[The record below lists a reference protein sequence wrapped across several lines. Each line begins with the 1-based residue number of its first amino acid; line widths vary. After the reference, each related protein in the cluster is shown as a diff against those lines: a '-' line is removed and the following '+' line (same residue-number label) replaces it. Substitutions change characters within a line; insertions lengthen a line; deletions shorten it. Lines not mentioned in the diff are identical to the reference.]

1 MQVRVKARDFWWIFK
16 PESMMN
22 SAFISMN
29 RRGFRQSLGR
39 RALAAGL
46 GLSVGLALAQAPPLR
61 GVNTDHFTFRASA
74 ETPFVAGC
82 SGTPDTGTLNPNAEV
97 EPFVAVNP
105 HFPLNLVGVWQQ
117 DRWSNGGSR
126 GLGTGY
132 SFDGGVSWKRVFP
145 PFSVCAGGN
154 AANNGDYERATDP
167 WVTFSPN
174 GVAHQMA
181 LSFDDKII
189 PGKPASAMLASR
201 STDGGRTWSKSIV
214 LVADTEERFN
224 DKNSMTADPTDSRF
238 VYATWDRLSFV
249 LTEGAGPTLFARST
263 DNGLSW
269 EPTRIIFDPGLDAQ
283 TIGARIE
290 VLPNGHLVNLFTQI
304 DFITNAVT
312 LHVILSSDKGVSW
325 SAPIKVADVF
335 SFGAK
340 DPETGA
346 AIRDSSI
353 LAQLGISRSGTITVV
368 WQDARF
374 SNGDREGIVVSQSSD
389 GGLSWSAPV
398 QINRDPLVQAFTP
411 SVHVRRDGTVGV
423 SYYDFRSNTGDPATL
438 LTDIWLTRSRDG
450 LNWRESRISRA
461 FDMAKAPE
469 ARGLFLGDYQGL
481 VSIGPIFVP
490 FFVKTTDGTDTTNR
504 TDVFSHLALAPTLRG
519 AASGAASVTRQVEA
533 EEEAMPVLSVQGTGR
548 AGLAMSP
555 DMRLKSRDNVERVM
569 TQRMPTWL
577 QQRAVQRSRGS
588 GSAAPKQ

>member
-1 MQVRVKARDFWWIFK
+1 MK
-16 PESMMN
+16 
-22 SAFISMN
+22 SAFMGTT
-29 RRGFRQSLGR
+29 RRSFRQSLAR
-39 RALAAGL
+39 CALVTGIGMSA
-46 GLSVGLALAQAPPLR
+46 GLALAQALPLR
-61 GVNTDHFTFRASA
+61 GVNTDLFTFRASA
-74 ETPFVAGC
+74 ETPFAPNC
-82 SGTPDTGTLNPNAEV
+82 SGTIDTGTLNANAEV

-105 HFPLNLVGVWQQ
+105 HFALNLVGVWQQ

-132 SFDGGVSWKRVFP
+132 SFDGGVTWKRVFP
-145 PFSVCAGGN
+145 PFSRCAGGN

-167 WVTFSPN
+167 WVSFSPN

-181 LSFDDKII
+181 LSFDDAIV

-201 STDGGRTWSKSIV
+201 STDGGRSWSKSIV

-224 DKNSMTADPTDSRF
+224 DKNSMTADPLDARF

-249 LTEGAGPTLFARST
+249 AGEGAGPTLFARST

-269 EPTRIIFDPGLDAQ
+269 EQARIIFDPGLNAQ

-290 VLPNGHLVNLFTQI
+290 VLPNGHLVNLFTLI
-304 DFITNAVT
+304 DFITNEVS
-312 LHVILSSDKGVSW
+312 LHVILSSDKGVTW
-325 SAPIKVADVF
+325 SAPVKVADVF

-346 AIRDSSI
+346 AIRDGSI
-353 LAQLGISRSGTITVV
+353 LAQLGISRSGTISVV

-374 SNGDREGIVVSQSSD
+374 SNGAREGIVVSQSSD
-389 GGLSWSAPV
+389 GGQGWSAPV

-423 SYYDFRSNTGDPATL
+423 SYYDFRSNTADPATL

-450 LNWRESRISRA
+450 LSWRESRVSRA

-469 ARGLFLGDYQGL
+469 AGGLFVGDYQGL

-490 FFVKTTDGTDTTNR
+490 FFVKTTDGPGTANR

-519 AASGAASVTRQVEA
+519 AASGSAAVTRQVEA
-533 EEEAMPVLSVQGTGR
+533 EEDAMPVMSVQGTGR
-548 AGLAMSP
+548 AGLAMSG
-555 DMRLKSRDNVERVM
+555 DMRERSRQNVERVM
-569 TQRMPTWL
+569 SQRVPTWL
-577 QQRAVQRSRGS
+577 QRSMHKSAG
-588 GSAAPKQ
+588 AAPKQ